1 MISRSPAIHPRSRHR
16 SYAADVGSLVA
27 LVFGIFHLSSP
38 SFLRADDSA
47 LVDDMAEVV
56 DAVHE
61 ARLDDAITLVENN
74 PELRRHE
81 WARYV
86 WGRALEFQGRDDEAL
101 EVYLDW
107 MRESSPDRFP
117 LPLRYGDPHE
127 ASVSQARFQ
136 YHFIQ
141 EEYHIAGRITTLSIQ
156 GGDEAWQRM
165 LELRSE
171 TRGAPPSFS
180 DWKQAQWGNWRG
192 GGDDFDFLKRNPTN
206 EVAMRRVYAGMDRW
220 DFADALLRR
229 HPEMS
234 LDTEVLLRCR
244 GAKRS
249 PGSGNRDEKIV
260 SWLDALNEGS
270 PPIQDK
276 KALAVALWALVDF
289 PDSIGR
295 LVAKQRKADLPDDDL
310 AELLMFHAYSCFK
323 AGERETEGIE
333 LANEAVALWK
343 QATPDFTPLDRLR
356 RGPAMPW
363 GEARW
368 ISFEDWHR
376 PFYETVPGGFRLLKN
391 PEVTISDVA
400 ALNSPLLRV
409 IRLAPAEAWKEL
421 EKERDNL
428 SDAAVRDIRRF
439 LWYSAPNDAGEAWT
453 QAKQDCEEAAQNA
466 PDRIFAFEA
475 AVALDQQLWQGLRS
489 HPDYG
494 KRKSVP
500 RAAYDE
506 LRDKAAAL
514 RAFYPDDRPAVERL
528 LRRCMSQV
536 LYHHRSEFG
545 KKVKAAS
552 THRSTEI
559 DHELWLKRGRVAS
572 GTGLSDLEARLRHL
586 DADAPGEESLELVR
600 RIHAAYPHRDIWAV
614 EFALRM
620 HDESEAFT
628 LLDER
633 LADDAE
639 ERRAL
644 VLATSFLR
652 LEDNPWPEKSRDA
665 VARRLT
671 RWDRARH
678 PRGDRR
684 WLREIIPML
693 VAYTPGHEAWEW
705 LFDGR
710 GTAEG
715 AYDIL
720 WEQWERGGA
729 TLLADE
735 ARLDLA
741 RRVLL
746 SGSYREEE
754 DPWINRARFFGR
766 KELPRPHTRRG
777 TAKALRDL
785 MEAATD
791 LGYSVIFPPDF
802 MGALHQVD
810 PVTATWLEQMARGE
824 RPPSRYL
831 DDDWFCIGQGPG
843 REPLAPNYR
852 PPGPE
857 YAVLKFSV
865 AWHERTRH
873 ELAQVFSRED

>member
-260 SWLDALNEGS
+260 SWLDALNEGT

-310 AELLMFHAYSCFK
+310 AELLMFRAYSCFK
-323 AGERETEGIE
+323 AGEREAEGIE

-343 QATPDFTPLDRLR
+343 QAVPESTPLDRLR
-356 RGPAMPW
+356 RGPGMPLD
-363 GEARW
+363 EARW
-368 ISFEDWHR
+368 TSFEDWHR

-559 DHELWLKRGRVAS
+559 DHELWRKRGRVAS

-614 EFALRM
+614 ELALRM

-652 LEDNPWPEKSRDA
+652 LNPDY
-665 VARRLT
+665 VARFQQGQQL
-671 RWDRARH
+671 
-678 PRGDRR
+678 
-684 WLREIIPML
+684 
-693 VAYTPGHEAWEW
+693 
-705 LFDGR
+705 
-710 GTAEG
+710 
-715 AYDIL
+715 
-720 WEQWERGGA
+720 
-729 TLLADE
+729 
-735 ARLDLA
+735 
-741 RRVLL
+741 
-746 SGSYREEE
+746 
-754 DPWINRARFFGR
+754 
-766 KELPRPHTRRG
+766 
-777 TAKALRDL
+777 
-785 MEAATD
+785 
-791 LGYSVIFPPDF
+791 
-802 MGALHQVD
+802 
-810 PVTATWLEQMARGE
+810 
-824 RPPSRYL
+824 L
-831 DDDWFCIGQGPG
+831 DDGVDRCAC
-843 REPLAPNYR
+843 L
-852 PPGPE
+852 
-857 YAVLKFSV
+857 
-865 AWHERTRH
+865 HH
-873 ELAQVFSRED
+873 